1 MFANAINSVKS
12 AFTTK
17 PFTPKAYQANPG
29 KIVDALENSFKEMFG
44 EAPNVD
50 SLKTI
55 TPRQEYAGGENVFAY
70 AAERT
75 GVHLKL
81 LYEELDEA
89 VRYFAIRSA
98 MIVWSLPETISD
110 EFSRVVM
117 GFAVPMNHM
126 YYTVKHVSFD
136 AGKFA
141 AGVTAQLHG
150 TKIAMK
156 QRNRKIRTD
165 GEHGA
170 EMKFLHIKQVVV
182 SSGNVL
188 TAQLDSD
195 GTVVLFYS
203 RGDKDLA
210 MVNWHE
216 ERFAV
221 KLTKVEPNNNPKSFK
236 WDEDEFN
243 AVFVKMVS
251 QYAPRFTEELAQAA
265 LGAKPMTRSSVVK
278 EFSDKNKAEKKETKA
293 AEKVEKKEAK
303 EATAEPAAAKE
314 AAPAPTAEVAPEV
327 VKEAAA
333 EPTVQ
338 AAPANVKIDESPL
351 PTADEALANATE
363 AVKAVNPGHEAEV
376 DAVAEQIR
384 EAAIGDGKVESDTV
398 TVDMGELSAAPARQV
413 KPCRDTNAIRV
424 VGKVISKKAK
434 HLDAMPT
441 ETGISTI
448 SYVVETKMLYVCS
461 EKFSYSILCDVQG
474 TAKTTLTLYSE
485 DLQALGEAIGY
496 DFGRFTKEY
505 FITSNLLIT
514 KLLGNG
520 GELDPLVFGLK

>member
-44 EAPNVD
+44 ASPNVD

-81 LYEELDEA
+81 LYEELDDA

-195 GTVVLFYS
+195 GSVVLFYS

-293 AEKVEKKEAK
+293 AEKAEKKEAK

-338 AAPANVKIDESPL
+338 AAPAEVKVDESSVG
-351 PTADEALANATE
+351 DEVAAAE
-363 AVKAVNPGHEAEV
+363 AVTAANPSHEAE
-376 DAVAEQIR
+376 AVAEQIR
-384 EAAIGDGKVESDTV
+384 EAAIGDGKVEGDTV

-514 KLLGNG
+514 RLLGNG
-520 GELDPLVFGLK
+520 AEMEPAVFSIK